1 MTRLQRAMAL
11 QTRRINLAFWGSLGL
26 GALFS
31 YTQFENDSTV
41 LHFVVGGLASYL
53 AFIPLREF
61 SIWKTVKDVYQGNT
75 DLMKKD
81 AAEIE
86 KALKEVE
93 AQVQE
98 PVASEIRLNI
108 VNVTGEPIGTYK
120 DFPYHEQITV
130 QADDG
135 TYWQFKFDGTMNLDE
150 GITRQLDGDEL
161 LLYPGVIYKCIGQ
174 VEFTPPSP

>member
-1 MTRLQRAMAL
+1 MAL
-11 QTRRINLAFWGSLGL
+11 QTQRISKAFWGSLCL

-61 SIWKTVKDVYQGNT
+61 SIWKTVKDVYKGDVT
-75 DLMKKD
+75 AMKKD
-81 AAEIE
+81 ATEIE

-93 AQVQE
+93 AQAK
-98 PVASEIRLNI
+98 PVAAEIRLNI
-108 VNVTGEPIGTYK
+108 VNVMGEPIGTYK

-135 TYWQFKFDGTMNLDE
+135 TFWQFKFDGTMNLDD
-150 GITRQLDGDEL
+150 GITRPLDGDEL

-174 VEFTPPSP
+174 VEFNPPSP